1 MLWTIIIVLLVMW
14 ALGFGFA
21 GAAVGNLIHLLLIL
35 ALVVLV
41 IQLVTGRR
49 AAL

>member
-1 MLWTIIIVLLVMW
+1 MLWTIIIILLVLW

-21 GAAVGNLIHLLLIL
+21 GAAVGNLIHILLVI
-35 ALVVLV
+35 AVVVLI

-49 AAL
+49 SV

>member
-1 MLWTIIIVLLVMW
+1 MLWTIVLILIVLW

-21 GAAVGNLIHLLLIL
+21 GAAVGNLIHILLVV

-41 IQLVTGRR
+41 LQVVKGRR
-49 AAL
+49 V